1 MGDPLKNTMKALTG
15 QRVSFDPSQAQ
26 RVQHCLTTGLVSKKV
41 LLPFFLL
48 HLYASTSER
57 EREKT
62 ARGGGSQ
69 FRKKLPIPPSQAKI
83 PHLLSEG
90 LITKWSLFSN

>member
-57 EREKT
+57 ERENYS
-62 ARGGGSQ
+62 RLQGE
-69 FRKKLPIPPSQAKI
+69 
-83 PHLLSEG
+83 EG
-90 LITKWSLFSN
+90 LNFERSYLSHLPRLKFLTC